1 VAERER
7 QANALDVRSPDFYVF
22 TDAMKA
28 HEDDGDRPTVLCTA
42 SSTAVDLE
50 ADRFTAP
57 ALKQMKEGFVGKLI
71 FLNHS
76 YKVPH
81 DVFGLVLKAE
91 LVKRENRL
99 DLDLVIGVE
108 MNNPLAVQ
116 TYQYV
121 VNGTRLGVSVGVL
134 VTEAEKS
141 DEEDEY
147 GKNIFDIS
155 GVIPLE
161 ASVVGIPA
169 NQTAWTR
176 QAIKSLFARGALN
189 LDDVDIESRPWL
201 KTIAQ
206 DKEAAEAPYDELGV
220 IRGAVGSHS
229 PTKAPQD
236 RAWTASSAV
245 KRLRSWAGG
254 PAKDDIN
261 WSKYRTGFTWFN
273 ASEKESFGS
282 YKLPH
287 HDIVNSSF
295 VVVFRGAVAAAV
307 VIQGGRGGVNI
318 PDGDMGSVK
327 AHIAKHYHQFDEKA
341 PWEREKDDG
350 WLAIELEIADE
361 LMAQGVIDEE
371 LPAFGKATWPEE
383 KEADDMATM
392 SDEERAAAEAAA
404 AAEGSEDKS
413 EEKDTSAEKDETKEE
428 PEAKGE
434 SESKDD
440 NSDETKEEPEEKDET
455 KEEPEAKKDDFEDD
469 VAADEAA
476 DLLIDKM
483 YTGFRVAINNLIG
496 IILNTDLSP
505 GDRAKQGAEVI
516 ESWKDYI
523 EESWEETI
531 DHLDESKAVES
542 NESFNVDAHLHDLIA
557 EEEGVECDVAGFEGV
572 AAKVKDIGD
581 SAEAIAEDNT
591 QLREENEQKAKA
603 IKYMQQVLEVLMALP
618 LQTVTTGKGQVS
630 AQSLAERFPALD
642 TRVVERM
649 ARFAPP
655 DPQQEE

>member
-1 VAERER
+1 MVTKNPTAVAERER

-81 DVFGLVLKAE
+81 DVFGLVLKAD
-91 LVKRENRL
+91 LVKREGRL

-176 QAIKSLFARGALN
+176 QAIKSLFERGALD
-189 LDDVDIESRPWL
+189 LADADIESRPWL
-201 KTIAQ
+201 KTVVQ
-206 DKEAAEAPYDELGV
+206 DKEAAEAPYEELEVVG
-220 IRGAVGSHS
+220 RGAVGSHS
-229 PTKAPQD
+229 PAKAPRG
-236 RAWTASSAV
+236 RAWQSSPAV

-254 PAKDDIN
+254 PAKEDIS
-261 WSKYRTGFTWFN
+261 WSKYRTGFAWFD
-273 ASEKESFGS
+273 ASGKESFGS

-295 VVVFRGAVAAAV
+295 VVVFRGAAAAAV

-318 PDGDMGSVK
+318 PEGDMGGVK
-327 AHIAKHYHQFDEKA
+327 AHVAKHYHQFDEKA
-341 PWEREKDDG
+341 PWEREKDAG
-350 WLAIELEIADE
+350 WLDIELEIAED
-361 LMAQGVIDEE
+361 LQIDLPDFAGAIWPGDGEE
-371 LPAFGKATWPEE
+371 
-383 KEADDMATM
+383 DDMA
-392 SDEERAAAEAAA
+392 S
-404 AAEGSEDKS
+404 KN
-413 EEKDTSAEKDETKEE
+413 DETKAEE
-428 PEAKGE
+428 ENEDETKSEDESGDTGETKDEDE
-434 SESKDD
+434 SE
-440 NSDETKEEPEEKDET
+440 NSDEKGEEGKEDSKESAENEKR
-455 KEEPEAKKDDFEDD
+455 DDFEDD

-483 YTGFRVAINNLIG
+483 YTGFRVALSNLIG
-496 IILNTDLSP
+496 IVLNTDLKPSER
-505 GDRAKQGAEVI
+505 DKAGAEI
-516 ESWKDYI
+516 IDSWQEFI
-523 EESWEETI
+523 EETWSDTME
-531 DHLDESKAVES
+531 HLDESKDVEP
-542 NESFNVDAHLHDLIA
+542 NESFNVDARLHDLIV
-557 EEEGVECDVAGFEGV
+557 EEEGVECDVAGFEKV
-572 AAKVKDIGD
+572 AAKVKEIGD
-581 SAEAIAEDNT
+581 AGEAIAEDNV
-591 QLREENEQKAKA
+591 QLREQNEQYTKA
-603 IKYMQQVLEVLMALP
+603 IAYMEQVMETLMALP
-618 LQTVTTGKGQVS
+618 LQTVTTSKAEVS

-642 TRVVERM
+642 ARVVERM

-655 DPQQEE
+655 DQGE